1 MTPLCRAE
9 DCLLV
14 VIDIQERLAGAM
26 PSKVRESVTS
36 RTSLLIQAATVL
48 DIPIITTEQYPRG
61 LGETVPNIQQH
72 LGDTNSKVEKTCFS
86 CSAESS
92 FINLVRKSHKRQVI
106 LTGMETHV
114 CVLQT
119 AIELQQDGLEIYVAE
134 DAVCARGKFYHR
146 NALHRL
152 QNQGIIISNSES
164 VIFEWLRDAS
174 HPDFKQ
180 ISTLLKEV

>member
-9 DCLLV
+9 DSLLV

-26 PSKVRESVTS
+26 PAKVRESVAT
-36 RTSLLIQAATVL
+36 RTSLLMQAASAL
-48 DIPIITTEQYPRG
+48 DIPIIATEQYPRG
-61 LGETVPNIQQH
+61 LGETVPDIQKR
-72 LGDTNSKVEKTCFS
+72 LDDTSNKVEKTCFS

-92 FINLVRKSHKRQVI
+92 FIDLVRKSYKRQII

-119 AIELQQDGLEIYVAE
+119 AIELQQDGLEVYVAE
-134 DAVCARGKFYHR
+134 DAVCARGKLYHR
-146 NALHRL
+146 NALRRL
-152 QNQGIIISNSES
+152 QARGIIISNSES

-174 HPDFKQ
+174 HPNFKQ
-180 ISTLLKEV
+180 ISALLKEV